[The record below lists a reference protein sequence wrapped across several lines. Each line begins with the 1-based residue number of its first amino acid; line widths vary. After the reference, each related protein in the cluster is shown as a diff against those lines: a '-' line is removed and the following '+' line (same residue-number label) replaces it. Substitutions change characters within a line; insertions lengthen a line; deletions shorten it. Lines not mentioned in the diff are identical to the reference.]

1 MAVCALLRIV
11 SYRPALCSA
20 LAFDDDPSLWCF
32 CLPVTH
38 ESRIQSPE
46 LVHSWTP
53 QHVYPGFHNC
63 SRRSSSSS
71 SYLGAIKSWQASSSD
86 FLWPPLFLEF
96 SNGLVCWYYTS
107 RLSAS
112 LPGSLDKKTRSNIHI
127 DDGSC
132 RLLLHLPSPPRP
144 LKNPN
149 EKDSGRNQ
157 IESPGRK
164 EKTNHSSC
172 CCPLY
177 HQLYLAL
184 AGVSICWSLS
194 SAIIS
199 ETLLSVGPKINW
211 PH

>member
-96 SNGLVCWYYTS
+96 SNGLGCWYYTS
-107 RLSAS
+107 KLSAS
-112 LPGSLDKKTRSNIHI
+112 LPGSLSKKKNTEQYSYWWWLVSPFTSSPVSSSTVEKSEWKRQWKESNRVSWKKRK
-127 DDGSC
+127 DQSFFV
-132 RLLLHLPSPPRP
+132 LLSALPPTLSSV
-144 LKNPN
+144 
-149 EKDSGRNQ
+149 SGR
-157 IESPGRK
+157 IDLLIFVVGYYIWDA
-164 EKTNHSSC
+164 
-172 CCPLY
+172 PL
-177 HQLYLAL
+177 
-184 AGVSICWSLS
+184 CWSQ
-194 SAIIS
+194 
-199 ETLLSVGPKINW
+199 N
-211 PH
+211 